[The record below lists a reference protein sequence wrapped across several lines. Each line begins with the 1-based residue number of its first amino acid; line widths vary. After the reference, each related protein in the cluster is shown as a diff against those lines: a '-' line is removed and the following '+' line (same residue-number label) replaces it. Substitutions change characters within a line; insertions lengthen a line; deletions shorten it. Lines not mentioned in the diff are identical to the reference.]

1 MDDSLRSSAD
11 FREAATCPLP
21 PIYHLTPVTAAARV
35 LTALVGLATMITLK
49 LKMKIITVKLT
60 TIGRWRH
67 PEHFLQ
73 NFHSF
78 RRRDQVDCCRLR
90 TFTDEWP
97 SIHLIFLAL
106 LLLESVPLSHFLHFL
121 HSLAGRHPTPDQA
134 DCCPLRARHGRPTK
148 RNPGRHLLLL
158 LLLLQATV
166 LSSEDIALRW

>member
-1 MDDSLRSSAD
+1 MPTSS
-11 FREAATCPLP
+11 
-21 PIYHLTPVTAAARV
+21 
-35 LTALVGLATMITLK
+35 
-49 LKMKIITVKLT
+49 
-60 TIGRWRH
+60 H
-67 PEHFLQ
+67 PSSHTGHCCCQSTHSFGGAGHHDNSEVENEDHHSQVDNDWHFLQ
-73 NFHSF
+73 NFHSL
-78 RRRDQVDCCRLR
+78 RRSDQVDCCRLR

-158 LLLLQATV
+158 LLLQATV
-166 LSSEDIALRW
+166 LSSEDIALR